1 MRAEFA
7 RFSPRP
13 NSGGTCLYRRIVRPE
28 TIGELAPE
36 NCSNRSKRTEVPWGN
51 GEITG
56 TWAFSFG

>member
-7 RFSPRP
+7 RFSPLP

-28 TIGELAPE
+28 TIGELARD
-36 NCSNRSKRTEVPWGN
+36 NCSNRSRPTEVPRGN

-56 TWAFSFG
+56 TWVFSFG